1 MFRTHLVYFVDL
13 LLETLQFLNES
24 ADGHVPGSIYV
35 HSQEGRPIGGIPS
48 YFGPEVARFVA
59 YINTGF
65 TQPRAKNLQLKH
77 VSSIRVLR
85 KLPAIAEEN
94 PVGIEHWEDDELDVL
109 AQLLG
114 DHVVAGQKLQHTFR
128 DQIIQIRLSC

>member
-1 MFRTHLVYFVDL
+1 MFRTRLVYFVDL

-35 HSQEGRPIGGIPS
+35 HSQEGRPIGGMPS
-48 YFGPEVARFVA
+48 YFGPEVARFDA
-59 YINTGF
+59 RLNAGF
-65 TQPRAKNLQLKH
+65 TQPRAKALLKH
-77 VSSIRVLR
+77 VSSITVLR